1 MDPYLILILLFIF
14 FGSGY
19 SSFKIGIREGVERAL
34 DNLRKE
40 RIINIDPS
48 GEITPN
54 LFYET
59 EEKKPY
65 KKYPKE

>member
-19 SSFKIGIREGVERAL
+19 SSFKIGIREGVEIAL

-59 EEKKPY
+59 EEKKTL
-65 KKYPKE
+65 